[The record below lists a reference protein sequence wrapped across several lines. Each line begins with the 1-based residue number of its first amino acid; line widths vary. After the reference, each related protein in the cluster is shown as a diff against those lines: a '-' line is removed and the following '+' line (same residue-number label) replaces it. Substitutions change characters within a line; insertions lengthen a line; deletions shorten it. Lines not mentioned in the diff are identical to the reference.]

1 MLARSVYAAA
11 LAGGCL
17 RCAREDALSS
27 VFISYLSVNRIADE
41 ENDTSFAALRR
52 SRRLPARKDVS
63 ILVSGTFCSSCPCE
77 KLLRLTLP
85 GGTLGCRSF

>member
-27 VFISYLSVNRIADE
+27 VFNSYLFVNRIADE
-41 ENDTSFAALRR
+41 E
-52 SRRLPARKDVS
+52 K
-63 ILVSGTFCSSCPCE
+63 
-77 KLLRLTLP
+77 
-85 GGTLGCRSF
+85 